1 VGDRGET
8 ETERHGEKYVSNR
21 KTEGDRIGTEER
33 EVIRVTEGDKK
44 KNVREREGER

>member
-21 KTEGDRIGTEER
+21 KTEERQRETEE
-33 EVIRVTEGDKK
+33 KQK
-44 KNVREREGER
+44 RERDL